1 MPPACFFGAVKVR
14 NGWAFSQ
21 NRQGTRFFLGKK
33 GQPAPGKLVQ
43 SNLGKATVPSRI
55 FYSVKITLG
64 EKSDSQH
71 FS

>member
-1 MPPACFFGAVKVR
+1 MPPACFFGAVKGR
-14 NGWAFSQ
+14 NGGAFSQ
-21 NRQGTRFFLGKK
+21 NRQGSRFFLGKK
-33 GQPAPGKLVQ
+33 EQPAPGKLVQ

-55 FYSVKITLG
+55 FYSAKITLG

>member
-1 MPPACFFGAVKVR
+1 MPPACFSGAAK
-14 NGWAFSQ
+14 GADDGAFSQ

-33 GQPAPGKLVQ
+33 EQPAPGKLVQ

-55 FYSVKITLG
+55 FYSAKITLG